1 MITLKQHIDLM
12 SYISS
17 GGDLEKYVDSLE
29 TLEKL
34 TFISYFDEVY
44 PVQDNMVWSNDI
56 DAERNVYTSVD
67 SLVLGQ
73 FIMLEQIITGKTEL
87 PDHLIDLEILKLI
100 VRPKEDEI
108 FDNDNVEKEIENE
121 QYILNCD
128 VRFAYAILDRYI
140 NNRNKTLFQDFAGVF
155 YEPNDDEEED
165 EEAVKNRT
173 AEMIFNHQ
181 WYWYSIV
188 RMLSGED
195 IHRYEQT
202 YLLPMRIVLPEMSFL
217 AQKNKIEA
225 AGFSAKSNQR
235 VAASA

>member
-17 GGDLEKYVDSLE
+17 GGDLEKYMDSLE

-56 DAERNVYTSVD
+56 DAERNVYTSVN

-108 FDNDNVEKEIENE
+108 FDNDNVEKEMENE

-165 EEAVKNRT
+165 EETVKNRT

-225 AGFSAKSNQR
+225 AKQR
-235 VAASA
+235 EQELMRKL

>member
-108 FDNDNVEKEIENE
+108 FDNDNVEKEIDNE

-128 VRFAYAILDRYI
+128 VRFVYAVLDRYI

-173 AEMIFNHQ
+173 AEMMFNHQ

-195 IHRYEQT
+195 IHRYEET

-225 AGFSAKSNQR
+225 AKQR
-235 VAASA
+235 EQQLMRKL

>member
-1 MITLKQHIDLM
+1 MITLKQHIELM
-12 SYISS
+12 SHISS

-34 TFISYFDEVY
+34 TFISYFEDVY
-44 PVQDNMVWSNDI
+44 PVQDNMVWSEDI

-100 VRPKEDEI
+100 IRPKEDEI
-108 FDNDNVEKEIENE
+108 FDNDSVEKETENE
-121 QYILNCD
+121 EYILNCD

-155 YEPNDDEEED
+155 YEPNDEED
-165 EEAVKNRT
+165 EDEQSAKNRT
-173 AEMIFNHQ
+173 AEMMFNHQ

-195 IHRYEQT
+195 VHRYEKT
-202 YLLPMRIVLPEMSFL
+202 YLLPMRVVLPEMSFL

-225 AGFSAKSNQR
+225 AKQR
-235 VAASA
+235 EQEVMRKL

>member
-225 AGFSAKSNQR
+225 AKQR
-235 VAASA
+235 EQELMRKL

>member
-121 QYILNCD
+121 RYILNCD

-173 AEMIFNHQ
+173 AEMMFNHQ

-195 IHRYEQT
+195 IHRYEET

-225 AGFSAKSNQR
+225 AKQR
-235 VAASA
+235 EQQLMRKL

>member
-12 SYISS
+12 SHISS
-17 GGDLEKYVDSLE
+17 GKSLEEYTDSLD

-34 TFISYFDEVY
+34 TFIAYFEDVY
-44 PVQDNMVWSNDI
+44 PVQDNMVWSDDI

-100 VRPKEDEI
+100 VRPKQDDI
-108 FDNDNVEKEIENE
+108 FDNESAEKEIENQE
-121 QYILNCD
+121 YILNCD
-128 VRFAYAILDRYI
+128 VRFVYAILDRYI

-155 YEPNDDEEED
+155 YEPNDDEDED
-165 EEAVKNRT
+165 EDSFKNRT
-173 AEMIFNHQ
+173 AEMMFNHQ

-195 IHRYEQT
+195 IHKYEKT
-202 YLLPMRIVLPEMSFL
+202 YLLPMSIVLPEMSFL
-217 AQKNKIEA
+217 AQKNKIE
-225 AGFSAKSNQR
+225 SVKQR
-235 VAASA
+235 EQEIMRKL